1 MSLLESNNLNSRNT
15 NQSRSVAVLGILAA
29 VVFTALVFAGYSLL
43 RRRHQ
48 QRVIESQ
55 TARVPRSTEPTGPA
69 KVQILVDEA
78 LLKGDQTLLGGT
90 VKNISDETLKDLA
103 VNLELIR
110 RKDNGTDKI
119 TAPIEPTEL
128 GPKQDGRY
136 SLQLHAADYLSVRL
150 VGLTSGKSSEL
161 MAYVAGPGQKRPPEK
176 IPPGKTIIVAR
187 PSSSKGGFLNTPDT
201 PGKVP

>member
-1 MSLLESNNLNSRNT
+1 MSLLESNNLNRNT

-29 VVFTALVFAGYSLL
+29 VVFTALVFTGYSLL
-43 RRRHQ
+43 RGRHQ
-48 QRVIESQ
+48 RKVIESQ
-55 TARVPRSTEPTGPA
+55 ISQVPRSNEPTGPP

-90 VKNISDETLKDLA
+90 VKNISDDMLNDLS

-110 RKDNGTDKI
+110 RKDNGTEKI
-119 TAPIEPTEL
+119 TAPVEPAQL

-150 VGLTSGKSSEL
+150 VGLTSGKSSDL

-176 IPPGKTIIVAR
+176 VPPGKIIIVSR